1 MVTTIPIEGTFDIAR
16 GRSSLRT
23 HVAVHRWP
31 PQFNART
38 SAALTALGE
47 LILAC
52 SPNRVVIIRLEVVAD
67 GEDKG
72 IVFDMT
78 LPSLEVDKL
87 RLDQGLARIERAVDR
102 LDIREFPNGMQ
113 VTAHVCV
120 AEKVQIYED

>member
-1 MVTTIPIEGTFDIAR
+1 MVTTIPIEGTFDIAK

-31 PQFNART
+31 PQFKART
-38 SAALTALGE
+38 SAALTAFGE

-52 SPNRVVIIRLEVVAD
+52 SPSRVVIIRLEVIAEGND
-67 GEDKG
+67 QG

-78 LPSLEVDKL
+78 LPSPDGDKL

-102 LDIREFPNGMQ
+102 LDIRELPNSMQ
-113 VTAHVCV
+113 VTAKVCV
-120 AEKVQIYED
+120 TEKVRIYND